1 MKILPSN
8 QRRRHNHVPATS
20 PLQEKLFRIIFE
32 ADTGPGKTFDI
43 LLILTI
49 VASVLV
55 VMLDSVSSI
64 AAVHHRNFYL
74 AEWIFT
80 FIFTIEYFLRIY
92 CVRRKSR
99 YILSF
104 YGMIDLLAIIPTYLS
119 LMITG
124 SQYLLII
131 RILRLLRIFRV
142 LKLVQYLSEADILIT
157 ALKDSS
163 KKITVFLFTVVII
176 VVILGSLMYVIEGED
191 SGFTSIPKSIYWAV
205 ITLTTVG
212 YGDIVPVTP
221 LGQGLAA
228 VIMIMGYSIIAIPTG
243 IVTHSIMSSAIRPE
257 VLQISRETKKVM
269 LNVICPGCGSKG
281 HEYDA
286 DYCKYCGTKLY
297 SNDQTTLMI
306 RDSINNSSKGPQYD
320 P

>member
-1 MKILPSN
+1 MKLFPEIK
-8 QRRRHNHVPATS
+8 RRHNHVPATS
-20 PLQEKLFRIIFE
+20 PLQERIFRIIFE

-49 VASVLV
+49 IASVMV

-80 FIFTIEYFLRIY
+80 FIFTIEYILRIY
-92 CVRRKSR
+92 CVRRKSH

-104 YGMIDLLAIIPTYLS
+104 YGIIDLLAIIPTYLS
-119 LMITG
+119 LLLPG

-142 LKLVQYLSEADILIT
+142 LKLVQYLTEADILIM

-163 KKITVFLFTVVII
+163 KKITVFLFTVVIL

-191 SGFTSIPKSIYWAV
+191 SGFTSIPKSIYWAI

-228 VIMIMGYSIIAIPTG
+228 VIMVMGYSIIAVPTG
-243 IVTHSIMSSAIRPE
+243 IVTHSIMSTAISPE
-257 VLQISRETKKVM
+257 VLQVSKETKKVV

-297 SNDQTTLMI
+297 AKAEAKVLVQDNTE
-306 RDSINNSSKGPQYD
+306 Y
-320 P
+320 